1 MAILKIARMGHPILK
16 EIAEPV
22 EDPTAPGIAAL
33 VADMKDT
40 LADIRGAGL
49 AAPQVYVSKRL
60 FIYRIPADRIP
71 PGSDQEPVDWTALV
85 NPVITPSTE
94 EKKPNWERCLSIPGL
109 HGKVARYTR
118 VKCAYRSLDGE
129 AIEIEAHGF
138 HAMVLQHEYDHLDGI
153 LYPMRMTDLSLL
165 AFNSELGDPGFAKP
179 WEEEEI

>member
-1 MAILKIARMGHPILK
+1 MAILKIARMGHPALRMRAE
-16 EIAEPV
+16 EIA
-22 EDPTAPGIAAL
+22 DPTAPEIHAL
-33 VADMKDT
+33 AGHMIDT
-40 LADIRGAGL
+40 LIDIDGMGL

-71 PGSDQEPVDWTALV
+71 RGSDQEPVDWTALI
-85 NPVITPSTE
+85 NPVITPLTE
-94 EKKPNWERCLSIPGL
+94 EKKLNWERCLSIPGL

-118 VKCAYRSLDGE
+118 VRCAYRSLEGE

-165 AFNSELGDPGFAKP
+165 AFNSELGDPDFAKP
-179 WEEEEI
+179 WEEEEN